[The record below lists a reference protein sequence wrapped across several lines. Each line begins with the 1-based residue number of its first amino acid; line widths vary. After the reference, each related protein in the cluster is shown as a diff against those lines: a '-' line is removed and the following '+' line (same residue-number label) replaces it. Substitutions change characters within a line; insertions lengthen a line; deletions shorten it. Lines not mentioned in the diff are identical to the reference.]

1 MEEDTIEDQK
11 DEDDDD
17 RKESDPFGFRSAD
30 ECSSSEHDS
39 LPKVISIIS
48 AQISVNEK
56 SFHAIHRCLSACL
69 VGLLF
74 LMLCCDVLRT
84 SKKRERNPRQRH
96 YLSRHLSC
104 QSCLPIPVYFIYLGV
119 CKTQPM
125 YTHQAISVARKKS
138 GQKTCTMASA
148 DTLPHKKEADDD
160 ADMFD
165 DATDGPAS
173 STEDGN
179 NNATTTETHE
189 KSVQKQLAS
198 NPPPAALPAGW
209 FLKPSQINAPGN
221 YYYFNQDTGEC
232 CWELPATAS
241 STSSAVA
248 AEALDLN
255 ATALA
260 AAAAVKSILK
270 RAEPTA
276 AETTTTSTTKS
287 STDTNSKATKS
298 SSSSRKKQK
307 TDDREKHREK
317 HHHHSSSP
325 KEVRVLHILKKH
337 KDSRRPASWRNP
349 KITDTKQKAISDLHE
364 LLSILSESS
373 SNPKELRATFEEL
386 AKTESD
392 CSSAKRGGDLGFF
405 GRKKMQP
412 AFEKAS
418 FGLRVGELTREV
430 VDTSSGVHIIL
441 RLA

>member
-1 MEEDTIEDQK
+1 
-11 DEDDDD
+11 
-17 RKESDPFGFRSAD
+17 
-30 ECSSSEHDS
+30 
-39 LPKVISIIS
+39 
-48 AQISVNEK
+48 
-56 SFHAIHRCLSACL
+56 
-69 VGLLF
+69 
-74 LMLCCDVLRT
+74 
-84 SKKRERNPRQRH
+84 
-96 YLSRHLSC
+96 
-104 QSCLPIPVYFIYLGV
+104 
-119 CKTQPM
+119 
-125 YTHQAISVARKKS
+125 
-138 GQKTCTMASA
+138 MASA
-148 DTLPHKKEADDD
+148 DTLPHTKEADED

-173 STEDGN
+173 SIEGGN
-179 NNATTTETHE
+179 NNTTATDTLE
-189 KSVQKQLAS
+189 KSVQQQLAS
-198 NPPPAALPAGW
+198 NPPPSALPTGW
-209 FLKPSQINAPGN
+209 FLKPSQINAPGY

-232 CWELPATAS
+232 CWEIPETAS
-241 STSSAVA
+241 SATATA
-248 AEALDLN
+248 AEAVSQESLN
-255 ATALA
+255 ATAAA

-270 RAEPTA
+270 RAEPSTA
-276 AETTTTSTTKS
+276 ESNNNNNNAATKKPPGDNNTQVTKS
-287 STDTNSKATKS
+287 SSA
-298 SSSSRKKQK
+298 SSSRKKQK

-317 HHHHSSSP
+317 HHHSSSSP

-349 KITDTKQKAISDLHE
+349 KITDSKQKAIADLHE

-418 FGLRVGELTREV
+418 FGLRVGELTRDV